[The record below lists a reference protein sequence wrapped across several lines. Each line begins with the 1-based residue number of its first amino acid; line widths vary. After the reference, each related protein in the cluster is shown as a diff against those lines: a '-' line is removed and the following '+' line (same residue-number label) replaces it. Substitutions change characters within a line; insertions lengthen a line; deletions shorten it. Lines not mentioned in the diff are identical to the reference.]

1 VITLSQRKGEKMA
14 RIGIDLKG
22 KGIDKEGVELIVIT
36 GLSGAGRTQAMQ
48 SLEDQGFFC
57 VDNLPPSFLV
67 KFAELC
73 VQSRGKVT
81 KAAIVCDLRGGEF
94 FSSLSEALIN
104 LEKEGFH
111 LEVLFLEA
119 SDETLI
125 RRYKESRRRHPL
137 SPHGRVLDGI
147 QAERQQL
154 EELRIRAN
162 IIIDTSDLSAQQL
175 RSQVAE
181 LFCKAQG
188 LGQMAVSV
196 ISFGFK
202 YGSLIDADVVMDVRF
217 LPNPFYVETLRPL
230 TGEHTLVQ
238 EYVFGNPIAQEF
250 MEKYLVL
257 LEYILPYYVLEGKN
271 HLVIGIGCTGGQH
284 RSVAIVERVGD
295 FLKQRH
301 YAISVKHRDVL
312 KIKRVEKRDEP

>member
-1 VITLSQRKGEKMA
+1 MNKQGL
-14 RIGIDLKG
+14 
-22 KGIDKEGVELIVIT
+22 ELVVIT

-57 VDNLPPSFLV
+57 VDNLPPTFLV

-73 VQSRGKVT
+73 AQSRGKVS

-94 FSSLSEALIN
+94 FSSLSEALSN

-111 LEVLFLEA
+111 LEVLFLDA

-154 EELRIRAN
+154 EELRIRADN
-162 IIIDTSDLSAQQL
+162 IIDTTNLSSQQL

-202 YGSLIDADVVMDVRF
+202 YGIPMDADLVMDVRF
-217 LPNPFYVETLRPL
+217 LPNPFYVESLRPL
-230 TGEHTLVQ
+230 TGEHELVRD
-238 EYVFGNPIAQEF
+238 YVFGNQMAREF
-250 MEKYLVL
+250 MEKYLDL
-257 LEYILPYYVLEGKN
+257 LEYILPNYIREGKT

-284 RSVAIVERVGD
+284 RSVAIAEKVGSFLRERD
-295 FLKQRH
+295 
-301 YAISVKHRDVL
+301 YAISVKHRDAT
-312 KIKRVEKRDEP
+312 KNQKRGKVR

>member
-1 VITLSQRKGEKMA
+1 MN
-14 RIGIDLKG
+14 
-22 KGIDKEGVELIVIT
+22 KEGLELIVIT

-57 VDNLPPSFLV
+57 VDNLPPTFLV

-73 VQSRGKVT
+73 AQSRGKVS

-94 FSSLSEALIN
+94 FSSLSEALNN

-111 LEVLFLEA
+111 LQVLFLDA

-137 SPHGRVLDGI
+137 SPQGRVLDGI

-154 EELRIRAN
+154 EELRIRADE
-162 IIIDTSDLSAQQL
+162 IIDTTDLTAQQL
-175 RSQVAE
+175 RTQVAE
-181 LFCKAQG
+181 LFGKGQG
-188 LGQMAVSV
+188 GQMAVSV

-202 YGSLIDADVVMDVRF
+202 YGIPLDSDLLMDVRF
-217 LPNPFYVETLRPL
+217 LPNPFYVEFLRPL
-230 TGEHTLVQ
+230 TGEDKLVQ
-238 EYVFGNPIAQEF
+238 DYVFGNQMAQEF
-250 MEKYLVL
+250 MAKYLAL
-257 LEYILPYYVLEGKN
+257 LEYILPNYIKEGKT

-284 RSVAIVERVGD
+284 RSVAIAERVGQ
-295 FLKQRH
+295 FLRERN
-301 YAISVKHRDVL
+301 YSISVKHRDASRNQ
-312 KIKRVEKRDEP
+312 KGGTAR

>member
-1 VITLSQRKGEKMA
+1 MEINGSEIKGT
-14 RIGIDLKG
+14 
-22 KGIDKEGVELIVIT
+22 DKKGVELIVIT

-57 VDNLPPSFLV
+57 VDNLPPTFLV

-73 VQSRGKVT
+73 AQSRGKVS
-81 KAAIVCDLRGGEF
+81 KAAIVCDLRGGAF
-94 FSSLSEALIN
+94 FSSLSEALSN

-111 LEVLFLEA
+111 LQVLFLDA

-154 EELRIRAN
+154 EVLRIRADN
-162 IIIDTSDLSAQQL
+162 IIDTSKLSSQQL
-175 RSQVAE
+175 RTQVSE

-202 YGSLIDADVVMDVRF
+202 YGNPMDADLVMDVRF
-217 LPNPFYVETLRPL
+217 LPNPFYIEELRTL

-238 EYVFGNPIAQEF
+238 EYVFGNLIAQEF
-250 MEKYLVL
+250 MEKYLAL
-257 LEYILPYYVLEGKN
+257 LEYILPHYVEEGKN

-284 RSVAIVERVGD
+284 RSVAIAERVGQ
-295 FLKQRH
+295 FLKERH
-301 YAISVKHRDVL
+301 YAISVKHRDVA
-312 KIKRVEKRDEP
+312 INQVGGIAR

>member
-1 VITLSQRKGEKMA
+1 MVEKKRERKNK
-14 RIGIDLKG
+14 DL
-22 KGIDKEGVELIVIT
+22 DLIVIT

-73 VQSRGKVT
+73 AQSSGGVS

-94 FSSLSEALIN
+94 FSSLSEALNN
-104 LEKEGFH
+104 LEKEGFQP
-111 LEVLFLEA
+111 EVLFLEA
-119 SDETLI
+119 SDEALI

-137 SPHGRVLDGI
+137 SPSGRVLDGI

-154 EELRIRAN
+154 EELRIRADH
-162 IIIDTSDLSAQQL
+162 IVDTSDLSAQEL
-175 RSQVAE
+175 RGQVAE
-181 LFCKAQG
+181 LFG
-188 LGQMAVSV
+188 PERGMGQMAVLV

-202 YGSLIDADVVMDVRF
+202 YGSPMDADLVMDVRF
-217 LPNPFYVETLRPL
+217 LPNPFYVEALRPL
-230 TGEHTLVQ
+230 TGEHALVQ

-250 MEKYLVL
+250 LEKYLAL

-284 RSVAIVERVGD
+284 RSVAIAERVGQ
-295 FLKQRH
+295 FLQDRH
-301 YAISVKHRDVL
+301 FATSVKHRDAL
-312 KIKRVEKRDEP
+312 KNQKGSTFK

>member
-1 VITLSQRKGEKMA
+1 MNKQGL
-14 RIGIDLKG
+14 
-22 KGIDKEGVELIVIT
+22 ELIVIT

-57 VDNLPPSFLV
+57 VDNLPPTFLV

-73 VQSRGKVT
+73 AQSRGKVS

-94 FSSLSEALIN
+94 FSSLSEALSN

-111 LEVLFLEA
+111 IEVLFLDA
-119 SDETLI
+119 ADETLI

-137 SPHGRVLDGI
+137 SPSGRVLDGI

-154 EELRIRAN
+154 EELRIRADH
-162 IIIDTSDLSAQQL
+162 IIDTSNLSSQQL
-175 RSQVAE
+175 RTRVAE
-181 LFCKAQG
+181 LFCKSQG

-202 YGSLIDADVVMDVRF
+202 YGIPMDSDLIMDVRF
-217 LPNPFYVETLRPL
+217 LPNPFYVESLRPL
-230 TGEHTLVQ
+230 TGEHELVR
-238 EYVFGNPIAQEF
+238 EYVFGNQMAQDF
-250 MEKYLVL
+250 MEKYLDL
-257 LEYILPYYVLEGKN
+257 LEYILPKYIREGKT

-284 RSVAIVERVGD
+284 RSVAIAERVGS
-295 FLKQRH
+295 FLKEH
-301 YAISVKHRDVL
+301 DYTISIKHRDAA
-312 KIKRVEKRDEP
+312 KNQKRGIAQ

>member
-1 VITLSQRKGEKMA
+1 MEEKGLETE
-14 RIGIDLKG
+14 D
-22 KGIDKEGVELIVIT
+22 IDKKGVELIVIT

-48 SLEDQGFFC
+48 SLEDRGFFC

-73 VQSRGKVT
+73 AQSRGKVS

-94 FSSLSEALIN
+94 FSSLSEALSN
-104 LEKEGFH
+104 LEKAGFH
-111 LEVLFLEA
+111 LEVLFLDA

-162 IIIDTSDLSAQQL
+162 YIIDTSDLPAQEL
-175 RSQVAE
+175 RCQVEE

-188 LGQMAVSV
+188 LDQMAVSV
-196 ISFGFK
+196 LSFGFK
-202 YGSLIDADVVMDVRF
+202 YGNPMDADLVMDVRF
-217 LPNPFYVETLRPL
+217 LPNPFYIATLRTL
-230 TGEHTLVQ
+230 TGEDTLVQ
-238 EYVFGNPIAQEF
+238 EFVFGNPMAKEF
-250 MEKYLVL
+250 MEKYLAL
-257 LEYILPYYVLEGKN
+257 LEYILPNYIKEGKK

-284 RSVAIVERVGD
+284 RSVAIAERVGE
-295 FLKQRH
+295 FLKERH
-301 YAISVKHRDVL
+301 YAISVKHRDVA
-312 KIKRVEKRDEP
+312 KNHKVGTER

>member
-1 VITLSQRKGEKMA
+1 MDNK
-14 RIGIDLKG
+14 
-22 KGIDKEGVELIVIT
+22 GVELVVIT
-36 GLSGAGRTQAMQ
+36 GLSGAGRTQALQ

-73 VQSRGKVT
+73 AQSRGKVS

-94 FSSLSEALIN
+94 FSSLNEALTN
-104 LEKEGFH
+104 LEKEGFQ
-111 LEVLFLEA
+111 LEVLFLDA

-154 EELRIRAN
+154 EELRIRADN
-162 IIIDTSDLSAQQL
+162 IVDTSNLSAQEL
-175 RSQVAE
+175 RCQVSE
-181 LFCKAQG
+181 LFCKEQG
-188 LGQMAVSV
+188 LGKMAISV

-202 YGSLIDADVVMDVRF
+202 YGSPMDADLVMDVRF
-217 LPNPFYVETLRPL
+217 LPNPYYVETLRPL
-230 TGEHTLVQ
+230 TGEHALVQ
-238 EYVFGNPIAQEF
+238 EYVFGNPIAQAF
-250 MEKYLVL
+250 MDKYLAL
-257 LEYILPYYVLEGKN
+257 LEYILPYYVQEGKN

-284 RSVAIVERVGD
+284 RSVAIAERVGQ
-295 FLKQRH
+295 FLNERH
-301 YAISVKHRDVL
+301 FAISVKHRDSTL
-312 KIKRVEKRDEP
+312 NQKGGTAR

>member
-1 VITLSQRKGEKMA
+1 
-14 RIGIDLKG
+14 
-22 KGIDKEGVELIVIT
+22 
-36 GLSGAGRTQAMQ
+36 
-48 SLEDQGFFC
+48 
-57 VDNLPPSFLV
+57 
-67 KFAELC
+67 
-73 VQSRGKVT
+73 
-81 KAAIVCDLRGGEF
+81 LRGGEF
-94 FSSLSEALIN
+94 FSSLSEALSN

-111 LEVLFLEA
+111 LQVLFLDA

-154 EELRIRAN
+154 EELRIRADN
-162 IIIDTSDLSAQQL
+162 IIDTSDLSSQEL
-175 RSQVAE
+175 RCQVAE

-202 YGSLIDADVVMDVRF
+202 YGIPMDADLVMDVRF

-238 EYVFGNPIAQEF
+238 EYVFGNPMAQEF
-250 MEKYLVL
+250 MEKYLAL
-257 LEYILPYYVLEGKN
+257 LEYILPNYVQEGKN

-284 RSVAIVERVGD
+284 RSVAIAERVGQ
-295 FLKQRH
+295 FLKERH
-301 YAISVKHRDVL
+301 YAISVKHRDVA
-312 KIKRVEKRDEP
+312 KNQKGGTAR

>member
-1 VITLSQRKGEKMA
+1 MA
-14 RIGIDLKG
+14 RNEID
-22 KGIDKEGVELIVIT
+22 DKGVELIVIT

-57 VDNLPPSFLV
+57 VDNLPPTFLV

-73 VQSRGKVT
+73 AQSRGKVS

-94 FSSLSEALIN
+94 FSSLSEALSN

-111 LEVLFLEA
+111 LEVLFLDA

-137 SPHGRVLDGI
+137 SPRGRVLDGI

-154 EELRIRAN
+154 EELRIRADN
-162 IIIDTSDLSAQQL
+162 IIDTSNLSSQQL
-175 RSQVAE
+175 CSQVAE
-181 LFCKAQG
+181 LFCKSQG
-188 LGQMAVSV
+188 LGQMAISV

-202 YGSLIDADVVMDVRF
+202 YGIPMDADLIMDVRF

-238 EYVFGNPIAQEF
+238 EYVFGNPMAQKF
-250 MEKYLVL
+250 MEKYLDL
-257 LEYILPYYVLEGKN
+257 LEYILPNYVQEGKN
-271 HLVIGIGCTGGQH
+271 HLAIGIGCTGGQH
-284 RSVAIVERVGD
+284 RSVAIAERVGQ
-295 FLKQRH
+295 FLKERN
-301 YAISVKHRDVL
+301 YAINVKHRDVANN
-312 KIKRVEKRDEP
+312 KKGGTAR

>member
-1 VITLSQRKGEKMA
+1 MNKQGL
-14 RIGIDLKG
+14 
-22 KGIDKEGVELIVIT
+22 ELIVIT

-57 VDNLPPSFLV
+57 VDNLPPTFLV

-73 VQSRGKVT
+73 AQSRGKVS

-94 FSSLSEALIN
+94 FSSLSEALNN
-104 LEKEGFH
+104 LEKEGFR
-111 LEVLFLEA
+111 LEVLFLDA

-137 SPHGRVLDGI
+137 SPQGRVLDGI

-154 EELRIRAN
+154 EELRIRADN
-162 IIIDTSDLSAQQL
+162 IIDTSNLSSQQL

-202 YGSLIDADVVMDVRF
+202 YGMPMDADLVMDVRF
-217 LPNPFYVETLRPL
+217 LPNPFYVESLRPL
-230 TGEHTLVQ
+230 TGEHELVRD
-238 EYVFGNPIAQEF
+238 YVFGNQMAQEF
-250 MEKYLVL
+250 MEKYLNL
-257 LEYILPYYVLEGKN
+257 LEFILPNYIREGKT

-284 RSVAIVERVGD
+284 RSVAIAERVGS
-295 FLKQRH
+295 FLIERD
-301 YAISVKHRDVL
+301 YAITVKHRDA
-312 KIKRVEKRDEP
+312 IKNQKRGITR

>member
-1 VITLSQRKGEKMA
+1 MNKQGL
-14 RIGIDLKG
+14 
-22 KGIDKEGVELIVIT
+22 ELIVIT

-57 VDNLPPSFLV
+57 VDNLPPTFLV

-73 VQSRGKVT
+73 AQSRGKVS

-94 FSSLSEALIN
+94 FSSLSEALSN
-104 LEKEGFH
+104 LEKEGFR
-111 LEVLFLEA
+111 LEVLFLDA

-154 EELRIRAN
+154 EELRSRADS
-162 IIIDTSDLSAQQL
+162 IIDTSNLSSQQL
-175 RSQVAE
+175 RSQVAG

-202 YGSLIDADVVMDVRF
+202 YGIPMDADLVMDVRF
-217 LPNPFYVETLRPL
+217 LPNPFYVEALRPL
-230 TGEHTLVQ
+230 TGEHELVR
-238 EYVFGNPIAQEF
+238 EYVFGNQMAQDF
-250 MEKYLVL
+250 MEKYLDL
-257 LEYILPYYVLEGKN
+257 LEYILPNYIKEGKT

-284 RSVAIVERVGD
+284 RSVAIAEKVGS
-295 FLKQRH
+295 FLKERD
-301 YAISVKHRDVL
+301 YAISVKHRDAT
-312 KIKRVEKRDEP
+312 KNQKRGIAR

>member
-1 VITLSQRKGEKMA
+1 M
-14 RIGIDLKG
+14 
-22 KGIDKEGVELIVIT
+22 DKKELELVVIT

-57 VDNLPPSFLV
+57 VDNLPPTFLV

-73 VQSRGKVT
+73 AQSRGKVS

-94 FSSLSEALIN
+94 FSSLSEALSN

-111 LEVLFLEA
+111 LQVLFLDA

-147 QAERQQL
+147 LAERQQL
-154 EELRIRAN
+154 EELRIRADN
-162 IIIDTSDLSAQQL
+162 IIDTSHLTSQQL

-181 LFCKAQG
+181 LYGKVQG

-202 YGSLIDADVVMDVRF
+202 YGIPMDADLVMDVRF
-217 LPNPFYVETLRPL
+217 LPNPFYIETLRPL
-230 TGEHTLVQ
+230 TGEHALVQ
-238 EYVFGNPIAQEF
+238 DYVFGNPMTQEF
-250 MEKYLVL
+250 MEKYLAL
-257 LEYILPYYVLEGKN
+257 LEYILPNYVKEGKT

-284 RSVAIVERVGD
+284 RSVAISERVGQ
-295 FLKQRH
+295 FLRERG
-301 YAISVKHRDVL
+301 YAISVKHRDAA
-312 KIKRVEKRDEP
+312 KNQKHGTAR

>member
-1 VITLSQRKGEKMA
+1 MA
-14 RIGIDLKG
+14 K
-22 KGIDKEGVELIVIT
+22 KGIDKKGVELIVIT

-73 VQSRGKVT
+73 AQSRGKVS

-94 FSSLSEALIN
+94 FSSLSEALSN

-111 LEVLFLEA
+111 LEVLFLDA

-154 EELRIRAN
+154 EELRIRSDN
-162 IIIDTSDLSAQQL
+162 IIDTSDLSAQQL

-202 YGSLIDADVVMDVRF
+202 YGSPMDADIVMDVRF

-238 EYVFGNPIAQEF
+238 EYVFENPIAQEF
-250 MEKYLVL
+250 MEKYLAL
-257 LEYILPYYVLEGKN
+257 LEYILPNYVQEGKN

-284 RSVAIVERVGD
+284 RSVAIAERVGQ
-295 FLKQRH
+295 FLEERH
-301 YAISVKHRDVL
+301 YAISVKHRDAA
-312 KIKRVEKRDEP
+312 KNKQGGAAR